1 MFFRCYCYNVTIPF
15 YRMHSVQTSPLN
27 FFNMCKCYYVATI
40 EPCIVMQRH
49 SFGIFQGHCAEG
61 YLRFKTQI
69 KRNYNDGRTGNI
81 NSYTKVNNNT
91 VKNLGKQQAKYS
103 IHWYLYFT
111 LQIQWRKKVF
121 IRNQKMYDHFFT
133 KNLRFKL

>member
-15 YRMHSVQTSPLN
+15 YRMHSVQTSPSN

-91 VKNLGKQQAKYS
+91 VKKPREVASYIFYRLVSLFYITNTVEL
-103 IHWYLYFT
+103 
-111 LQIQWRKKVF
+111 
-121 IRNQKMYDHFFT
+121 
-133 KNLRFKL
+133 

>member
-15 YRMHSVQTSPLN
+15 YRMHSVQTSPSN

-49 SFGIFQGHCAEG
+49 TFGNFQGHCAEG

-91 VKNLGKQQAKYS
+91 VKKPREVASYIFYRLVSLFYITNTVEL
-103 IHWYLYFT
+103 
-111 LQIQWRKKVF
+111 
-121 IRNQKMYDHFFT
+121 
-133 KNLRFKL
+133 